1 MLQEEI
7 YADAIA
13 AIQQRRRDAQI
24 RQEQR
29 TLRIRQEIPGA
40 AALSST
46 LSDTCFSVLRAAGSA
61 DRAQKLAAIRQR
73 AQETE
78 RALAELLTAH
88 GYPADYLKV
97 QYSCKK
103 CDDTGF
109 VGGKP
114 CECLRHEIGRA
125 GAARLNARS
134 QLALCSFD
142 TFSLSYYK
150 DLPANE
156 RSSMERNFADCKRYA
171 ADFSVQS
178 GNLLM
183 IGKTGLGK
191 THLSLAI
198 ANVLLEKGFSVIYD
212 SAGSLMHRLQAEQF
226 NQERFAQSRTDTLPL
241 LLECDLLIIDDFG
254 TEFSTK
260 FTNSIFYTLLNGRIS
275 AGLPFIVS
283 TNLDPKD
290 IQQRYG
296 DRVLSRLICGAQL
309 MPFFGRDIRMLRA
322 SANSQDRRKST

>member
-7 YADAIA
+7 YAAAIGT
-13 AIQQRRRDAQI
+13 IQQRRRDAQTE
-24 RQEQR
+24 QEQR

-40 AALSST
+40 AALCST
-46 LSDTCFSVLRAAGSA
+46 LSETCFSVLRAAGSA
-61 DRAQKLAAIRQR
+61 DRAQRLAAIRQR

-78 RALAELLTAH
+78 HALSELLTAH
-88 GYPADYLKV
+88 GYPADYLKIH
-97 QYSCKK
+97 YACKK
-103 CDDTGF
+103 CCDTGF

-114 CECLRHEIGRA
+114 CECLRHEIGKA
-125 GAARLNARS
+125 GAARMNARS

-142 TFSLSYYK
+142 TFSLAYYK
-150 DLPANE
+150 DLPADE
-156 RSSMERNFADCKRYA
+156 RGAMERNFSDCRRYA
-171 ADFSVQS
+171 ANFSAQS

-183 IGKTGLGK
+183 IGNTGLGK

-198 ANVLLEKGFSVIYD
+198 ANALLEKGFSVIYD
-212 SAGSLMHRLQAEQF
+212 SAGSLMHQLEQEQF
-226 NQERFAQSRTDTLPL
+226 SHSSGDTLRL

-254 TEFSTK
+254 TEFETR
-260 FTNSIFYTLLNGRIS
+260 FTSSMIYTLLNGRIS

-283 TNLDPKD
+283 TNLTPQE
-290 IQQRYG
+290 IRGRYG

-322 SANSQDRRKST
+322 SAQSQDRRKST